1 MKKYVSVIFIIL
13 MLTLTACGGKGEGSS
28 DNAAMLENGVWP
40 QNEYTEKL
48 PVPGG
53 TVDWAILDT
62 EPGSC
67 SLSLSDI
74 SESEYNSW
82 MKQLEQAGFSLIESR
97 SEEVKGQD
105 YVSVN
110 TLVSDGEKSL
120 SISYIPNQ
128 LTIYISFAK

>member
-1 MKKYVSVIFIIL
+1 MKKYVSVVFIIL
-13 MLTLTACGGKGEGSS
+13 MLTLTACGGKGKDSS
-28 DNAAMLENGVWP
+28 DKAAMLDKGVWP

-62 EPGSC
+62 DSGSC

-110 TLVSDGEKSL
+110 TLISDGEKSL

>member
-1 MKKYVSVIFIIL
+1 MKKYVSVIFIVL
-13 MLTLTACGGKGEGSS
+13 MLMLTACGGKGEGSS

-40 QNEYTEKL
+40 QNEYTERL
-48 PVPGG
+48 PVPGD

-67 SLSLSDI
+67 SLSLRDI

>member
-1 MKKYVSVIFIIL
+1 MKKYVSVIFIVL
-13 MLTLTACGGKGEGSS
+13 MLTLTACGGKGEGRS
-28 DNAAMLENGVWP
+28 DDAAMLENGVWP
-40 QNEYTEKL
+40 QNEYTERL

-62 EPGSC
+62 DSGSC

-128 LTIYISFAK
+128 LTIYICFVK

>member
-28 DNAAMLENGVWP
+28 DEVSMLDKGVWP
-40 QNEYTEKL
+40 QNEYTERL

-62 EPGSC
+62 NSGSC

-82 MKQLEQAGFSLIESR
+82 MKQLEQAGFSVIESR

-110 TLVSDGEKSL
+110 TLISDGEKSL

-128 LTIYISFAK
+128 LTIYICFVK